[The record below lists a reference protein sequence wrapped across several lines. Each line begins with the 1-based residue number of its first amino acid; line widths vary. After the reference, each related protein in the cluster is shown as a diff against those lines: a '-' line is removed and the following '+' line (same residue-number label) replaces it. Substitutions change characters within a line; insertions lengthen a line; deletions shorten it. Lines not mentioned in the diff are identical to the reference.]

1 MMLDLR
7 TGPQPNGMELQPRL
21 FRRLGQCPE
30 LEPEIWAL
38 ADRIPES
45 VAELVAATRQHRAE
59 RARHDL
65 SQ

>member
-1 MMLDLR
+1 
-7 TGPQPNGMELQPRL
+7 MELQPRL